1 MSAAKISKI
10 PSAEKN
16 TQEEHQ
22 QFAQEILAKT
32 QKDMGKVGLVISI
45 LAVILSAVLFFG
57 LNQNVKGLSE
67 EVSKLG
73 QLSTELKVLS
83 SQVGSLESKV
93 AALENL
99 PQKTKNLIIANT
111 LQDMAQK
118 TKYLSSQVQTEEQ
131 ATKLLQAQELLKQVQ
146 VEIGSN

>member
-45 LAVILSAVLFFG
+45 LAVILSAVLFLG
-57 LNQNVKGLSE
+57 L
-67 EVSKLG
+67 
-73 QLSTELKVLS
+73 TRM
-83 SQVGSLESKV
+83 SKV
-93 AALENL
+93 
-99 PQKTKNLIIANT
+99 
-111 LQDMAQK
+111 
-118 TKYLSSQVQTEEQ
+118 
-131 ATKLLQAQELLKQVQ
+131 
-146 VEIGSN
+146 